1 MVERPP
7 ERLLQFAHARQN
19 GCFFEINSSPDRLDL
34 SADNA
39 RRAAAAAE
47 ALAEAVR
54 ASGTCEGV
62 RALAREET
70 SRALASLEALPP
82 SAARE
87 LLGGVARE
95 LASRAA

>member
-1 MVERPP
+1 M
-7 ERLLQFAHARQN
+7 FAAQT
-19 GCFFEINSSPDRLDL
+19 L
-34 SADNA
+34 AD
-39 RRAAAAAE
+39 
-47 ALAEAVR
+47 AVR

-70 SRALASLEALPP
+70 SRALASLERLPQ